1 MILLFYRYFNEH
13 IQQIQE
19 RNHAI
24 FSWLTMKIKTF
35 LCNRLIKFLIF
46 SKIICWNSPILFSD
60 SFTKFLIIFCNQFVH
75 FFDEICQFL
84 CELLTKFSIFFCD
97 HLAKFTILFCNR
109 LTKFRS
115 RDFFGNCL
123 TKVMIFCLDD
133 WFGICN
139 LIHGL
144 FDEILS
150 LFKSKLKFV
159 IFFPCMIDKVPDFLF
174 FYGHLLKFMSFS
186 SSDEKMYQ
194 LFSGSNIFF
203 LSLCA
208 FINFKILI
216 LWNFA
221 KINYS
226 WNWN

>member
-60 SFTKFLIIFCNQFVH
+60 SFTKFLIIFSNQFVH

-109 LTKFRS
+109 LTKFGS

-174 FYGHLLKFMSFS
+174 FMATCWNLWVFHHQMKKCINYFLARIYF
-186 SSDEKMYQ
+186 
-194 LFSGSNIFF
+194 FF
-203 LSLCA
+203 LSVHLLISKYW
-208 FINFKILI
+208 FYGILQ
-216 LWNFA
+216 
-221 KINYS
+221 K
-226 WNWN
+226 